1 VGKFTI
7 VSVLTKESAMM
18 KSFRVE
24 ARRGAGFLPGYSRFP
39 GFCSR
44 IGSLT
49 LAAFVGLLTLCVQ
62 LPAQTSLGTILGNV
76 TDESGAAIPHVTVTI
91 TNEATN
97 ATRTVTTSEAGTY
110 TVPALPAG
118 TYKVQAEMKGFREE
132 IESGVKL
139 EVNQTLRLDLGMKVG
154 EVTQSVEVA
163 ATAATLQTDSSTVA
177 TTMDNAKVVELPL
190 NGRSFTQLTVLVPG
204 AVGTGAPGYQTSGTA
219 VSVSGLRS
227 ENNNYTLD
235 GVNNN
240 ESFFKSYGVQPT
252 IDSIEEFRVQT
263 NITSAEFGTGA
274 GANVN
279 LITKSGTN
287 EFHGT
292 AFEFHRD
299 NHLTSQDYFSA
310 QADLAKPIFRQNQFG
325 GVFGGPI
332 HKNTTFFF
340 ASYEGDRFSQGQS
353 ILSIVPS
360 QAQLSGNLSLDSLG
374 NPAPAIY
381 DPATTTTTNGVTT
394 RMPFPGNII
403 PANRIDPAM
412 TDYAKIFLPAPN
424 TDVNGNNYIN
434 TSPNVL
440 NGNQGGI
447 RVDQR
452 FGNNNTLTGRFNVN
466 DSHNLQPTNYP
477 IVNNTDGNTFTNAMV
492 ADTHTF
498 GANTILDVRLGYHR
512 NNLEI
517 TDNAPGGP
525 TATAAYI
532 STYGFTGVPSVKGIP
547 LFPQY
552 SVGGNFSVSQQGYP
566 FVDDTWS
573 LMGTVSRI
581 TGKHLLKMGWDFR
594 YNHNLDDGYFT
605 GNFAFTPDATTDPQN
620 AAKTG
625 QSMAG
630 YLLGLPN
637 SALRDIGQTAAIMR
651 KHDYSGFVQDD
662 WKVSSRLT
670 LNLGLRY
677 DYLGWPVARDN
688 DLGSFDLTTGQ
699 FLWDGI
705 NPVTGA
711 GPNVRRGIVNPRY
724 DNFAPRVGF
733 AYRLNDKTTVRGGY
747 GIFYNGNYQ
756 WESQGVRGN
765 YPYAISQTLTNLN
778 NNGPTS
784 PIETTFSP
792 ILTVTPGAN
801 VPMQDQHIIN
811 RNNKTSNTQ
820 QWNFTVQRRLT
831 EDLILEVG
839 YVGNKGTHLT
849 MFINENTALPGP
861 GDPDPRR
868 PWPIEGATSDMD
880 NVATSTYEG
889 LQVKLEKRFTKGLT
903 FQVNYSF
910 AKTMDVGGSG
920 FGSSTS
926 PQNPNDFKADAALS
940 SLDRANILSLDWVYT
955 LPFGKGRHF
964 GSSWNG
970 VEDAIL
976 GGWEVTG
983 ILSATSGSPLNVTL
997 EDDIANIGARSIE
1010 QRPNLVGNQYAGAH
1024 SLTGLWM
1031 NPDAYAIPAAYT
1043 FGNLGRNTVIGPG
1056 FAQLDF
1062 GGYKNFRLTE
1072 RLNMQ
1077 FRAEIFNITN
1087 RVNFGNPNTDLNS
1100 TTFGQISGLNG
1111 APLEAQFG
1119 LKLRF

>member
-1 VGKFTI
+1 
-7 VSVLTKESAMM
+7 M

-24 ARRGAGFLPGYSRFP
+24 ALRAMFAVLLGLAV
-39 GFCSR
+39 FC
-44 IGSLT
+44 GP
-49 LAAFVGLLTLCVQ
+49 LA
-62 LPAQTSLGTILGNV
+62 AQTSLGTILGNV
-76 TDESGAAIPHVTVTI
+76 SDESGAAIPHVAVTV
-91 TNEATN
+91 TNEATS
-97 ATRTVTTSEAGTY
+97 ATRTVTTSDGGTY

-118 TYKVQAEMKGFREE
+118 SYKIQATIKGFREE
-132 IESGVKL
+132 IQTGVKL
-139 EVNQTLRLDLGMKVG
+139 DVNQTLRLDLAMKVG
-154 EVTQSVEVA
+154 EVTQSVEVNGV
-163 ATAATLQTDSSTVA
+163 AATLQTDSSTVA
-177 TTMDNAKVVELPL
+177 TTVDNAKVVELPL

-240 ESFFKSYGVQPT
+240 ESFFKSYGVQPS
-252 IDSIEEFRVQT
+252 IDSIQEFKVQT

-279 LITKSGTN
+279 VVTKSGSN
-287 EFHGT
+287 QFHGD

-310 QADLAKPIFRQNQFG
+310 KADLAKPIFRQNQFG
-325 GVFGGPI
+325 GTFGGPI
-332 HKNTTFFF
+332 HKNSTFFF
-340 ASYEGDRFSQGQS
+340 TSFEADRFSQGQS
-353 ILSIVPS
+353 ILSIVPTA
-360 QAQLSGNLSLDSLG
+360 AQLSGDLSHDALG
-374 NPAPAIY
+374 NVAPQIY
-381 DPATTTTTNGVTT
+381 DPATTMTSASGVVT
-394 RMPFPGNII
+394 RLPFPGNII
-403 PANRIDPAM
+403 PSSRIDPAM
-412 TDYAKIFLPAPN
+412 IAYAKIFLPAPN
-424 TDVNGNNYIN
+424 LSTPIGGNNYIN

-440 NGNQGGI
+440 NGNQGMI
-447 RVDQR
+447 RIDQR
-452 FGNNNTLTGRFNVN
+452 FGNNNTLTGRFSIN
-466 DSHNLQPTNYP
+466 DSHNIAPTNQP
-477 IVNNTDGNTFTNAMV
+477 VVNNTDGNTFTNAMV
-492 ADTHTF
+492 SDTHTF
-498 GANTILDVRLGYHR
+498 GANTVLDVRLGYHR

-525 TATAAYI
+525 SATAAYI
-532 STYGFTGVPSVKGIP
+532 SQYGFQGVPSVKGIP

-552 SVGGNFSVSQQGYP
+552 SVGDNFSVSQQGYP

-573 LMGTVSRI
+573 LMGNVSRI
-581 TGKHLLKMGWDFR
+581 TGKHLLKIGWDFR
-594 YNHNLDDGYFT
+594 YMHNLDDGYFT

-620 AAKTG
+620 ASTTG
-625 QSMAG
+625 QAMAG

-637 SALRDIGQTAAIMR
+637 SALRNIGDTAAIMR
-651 KHDYSGFVQDD
+651 QHSYAGYVQDD

-677 DYLGWPVARDN
+677 DYLGWPYSRDN
-688 DLGSFDLTTGQ
+688 TLGSFDLTTGQ
-699 FLWDGI
+699 YLWDGT

-711 GPNVRRGIVNPRY
+711 GPDARRGIVNPRY

-733 AYRLNDKTTVRGGY
+733 AYRLNDKTTVRAGY
-747 GIFYNGNYQ
+747 GIFYNGNYL
-756 WESQGVRGN
+756 WEAQGIRGN
-765 YPYAISQTLTNLN
+765 YPYAISETLTNLN

-792 ILTVTPGAN
+792 ILTVTPGAP
-801 VPMQDQHIIN
+801 VPLQDQHIVN
-811 RNNKTSNTQ
+811 RNNKTSSTQ
-820 QWNFTVQRRLT
+820 QWNFHVQRRLT

-868 PWPIEGATSDMD
+868 PWPVEGATSEMD

-889 LQVKLEKRFTKGLT
+889 LQAKLEKRFSKGLT
-903 FQVNYSF
+903 FRVNYSF
-910 AKTMDVGGSG
+910 SKTMDVGGSG

-926 PQNPNDFKADAALS
+926 PQDPNNFKADSALS
-940 SLDRANILSLDWVYT
+940 SLDRAQILSLDWVYH
-955 LPFGKGRHF
+955 LPFGKGEHF

-970 VEDAIL
+970 VEQAIL

-983 ILSATSGSPLNVTL
+983 ILSAISGSPFTVTL

-1010 QRPNLVGNQYAGAH
+1010 QRPNLVGDQYAGAH

-1031 NPDAYAIPAAYT
+1031 NPAAYAIPAAYT
-1043 FGNLGRNTVIGPG
+1043 FGNLGRNTLIGPG

-1072 RLNMQ
+1072 RLDMQ

-1087 RVNFGNPNTDLNS
+1087 RVNFGNPNSDLNS
-1100 TTFGQISGLNG
+1100 AAFGQISGLAG

-1119 LKLRF
+1119 LKVRF